1 MANIKKSNK
10 QEISLVPKTNQTMD
24 SDSANS
30 QPAVASKRMAIISGI
45 TKEINKTRGE
55 KIAYNLKTDD
65 DAPTSVRS
73 WFSTSAIKLDYII
86 SNKRGGGIPE
96 GRIIE
101 VFGEPSSG
109 KSTLAQ
115 TICAQAQKNGAIA
128 VYIDSENA
136 TSIENLSML
145 GVNVN
150 ELIFVQEQC
159 IEDTFQLIEQ
169 IITSVKNQDNSL
181 PVIIVWD
188 SIAASVSRTELEA
201 TYEQQQIGIKARAL
215 SKGIMKVN
223 QILKDKRVT
232 LILVNQTRQKIGV
245 IGSDPCVSPDT
256 KIKIRKTKNV
266 SNIMN
271 VTFKQLFQENGLQS
285 FDEVG
290 MLNIEGSEIEI
301 ESYDLKTKT
310 KCWKRITD
318 LVVKNKSETH
328 YRLGSLKGTAEH
340 KVLYKNKWVKLKD
353 HPFAKLINEPI
364 EVLDL
369 CVEDTHNYIAEGQI
383 NHNTTTP
390 GGMAVPFAASV
401 RLRVYTPQKIK
412 ETIEKQEVIKGIQV
426 RVATIKNKVARPY
439 RQAELQIIYDKGIND
454 YEILFD
460 DLRVFCESPKFKENR
475 EKYSINGIVA
485 VISGAGAWKKIEL
498 IDCLTGEIKTDKNFY
513 KSDFCNIFNDEKFNQ
528 YIFML
533 CDGSYILKDSEKD
546 TLTSASAAAI
556 DEHSVD

>member
-24 SDSANS
+24 SNATSV
-30 QPAVASKRMAIISGI
+30 VASKKMAIISGI

-101 VFGEPSSG
+101 IFGEPSSG

-115 TICAQAQKNGAIA
+115 TICGQAQKNGAIA

-136 TSIENLSML
+136 TSVENLSML
-145 GVNVN
+145 GVDVN

-159 IEDTFQLIEQ
+159 IEDTFQMIEQ

-181 PVIIVWD
+181 PIIIVWD

-256 KIKIRKTKNV
+256 KIKIRK
-266 SNIMN
+266 I
-271 VTFKQLFQENGLQS
+271 
-285 FDEVG
+285 
-290 MLNIEGSEIEI
+290 
-301 ESYDLKTKT
+301 
-310 KCWKRITD
+310 
-318 LVVKNKSETH
+318 VK
-328 YRLGSLKGTAEH
+328 
-340 KVLYKNKWVKLKD
+340 
-353 HPFAKLINEPI
+353 
-364 EVLDL
+364 
-369 CVEDTHNYIAEGQI
+369 
-383 NHNTTTP
+383 
-390 GGMAVPFAASV
+390 
-401 RLRVYTPQKIK
+401 
-412 ETIEKQEVIKGIQV
+412 
-426 RVATIKNKVARPY
+426 
-439 RQAELQIIYDKGIND
+439 
-454 YEILFD
+454 
-460 DLRVFCESPKFKENR
+460 
-475 EKYSINGIVA
+475 
-485 VISGAGAWKKIEL
+485 
-498 IDCLTGEIKTDKNFY
+498 
-513 KSDFCNIFNDEKFNQ
+513 
-528 YIFML
+528 
-533 CDGSYILKDSEKD
+533 
-546 TLTSASAAAI
+546 
-556 DEHSVD
+556 

>member
-24 SDSANS
+24 SNATSV
-30 QPAVASKRMAIISGI
+30 VASKKMAIISGI

-101 VFGEPSSG
+101 IFGEPSSG

-115 TICAQAQKNGAIA
+115 TICGQAQKNGAIA

-136 TSIENLSML
+136 TSVENLSML
-145 GVNVN
+145 GVDVN

-159 IEDTFQLIEQ
+159 IEDTFQMIEQ

-181 PVIIVWD
+181 PIIIVWD

-245 IGSDPCVSPDT
+245 IGGDPTV
-256 KIKIRKTKNV
+256 
-266 SNIMN
+266 
-271 VTFKQLFQENGLQS
+271 
-285 FDEVG
+285 
-290 MLNIEGSEIEI
+290 
-301 ESYDLKTKT
+301 
-310 KCWKRITD
+310 
-318 LVVKNKSETH
+318 
-328 YRLGSLKGTAEH
+328 
-340 KVLYKNKWVKLKD
+340 
-353 HPFAKLINEPI
+353 
-364 EVLDL
+364 
-369 CVEDTHNYIAEGQI
+369 
-383 NHNTTTP
+383 TP

-412 ETIEKQEVIKGIQV
+412 ETIEKQEIIKGIQV

-460 DLRVFCESPKFKENR
+460 DLRIFCESPKFKENR

-498 IDCLTGEIKTDKNFY
+498 IDCLTGEIKADKNFY